1 MPNVENLT
9 ALVLLDNLKDQ
20 ALKLAMIL
28 TQEYV
33 KQDEGG
39 NANG

>member
-1 MPNVENLT
+1 
-9 ALVLLDNLKDQ
+9 LDNLKEVQ
-20 ALKLAMIL
+20 LKLGMIL

-39 NANG
+39 SANGKRNKRRLLS